1 MKSPNFQKF
10 NGEICTKLQNF
21 LKTWSIKINF
31 GQNMCQKFV
40 WFLSYVIFKIR
51 FWILPWKYSDNLSFF
66 WFFLKME
73 LTPCKAEQPL
83 QGMELQEKEAQKD

>member
-31 GQNMCQKFV
+31 GQNMCLKFV

-51 FWILPWKYSDNLSFF
+51 FWILP
-66 WFFLKME
+66 
-73 LTPCKAEQPL
+73 
-83 QGMELQEKEAQKD
+83 